1 MAARWVKAV
10 IGLLVDPP
18 NWLPPWALTTVFLV
32 LCWRGANSPEK
43 SLEAARIIKDYGV
56 PTLAI
61 WLGYKGIGIG
71 FSVVANWLG
80 VKGHAPQTES
90 RAVSDA
96 GAGSPGPRTETGP
109 LA

>member
-18 NWLPPWALTTVFLV
+18 NWLPPWALTTVFLI

-43 SLEAARIIKDYGV
+43 SLEAARIVKDYGV

-80 VKGHAPQTES
+80 VKTHGTPTES

-96 GAGSPGPRTETGP
+96 GARVPGAGESPGP